1 MRLQGK
7 SARRRGEEA
16 IDIIDVHTDDQKV
29 SELELTK
36 NISQVQPV
44 CLLIISGNTFTDI
57 CIGPMLI
64 QYDQKLLIS
73 MEKYALFS
81 DWLSGMFPLVDIHC
95 ITEFQKSLLNICI
108 HSPPPIFVP

>member
-36 NISQVQPV
+36 NISQVAS
-44 CLLIISGNTFTDI
+44 CSFTHHLASMILLIRLYDRTISCSFALRNMLLSSSFWNVF
-57 CIGPMLI
+57 IG
-64 QYDQKLLIS
+64 
-73 MEKYALFS
+73 
-81 DWLSGMFPLVDIHC
+81 
-95 ITEFQKSLLNICI
+95 
-108 HSPPPIFVP
+108 